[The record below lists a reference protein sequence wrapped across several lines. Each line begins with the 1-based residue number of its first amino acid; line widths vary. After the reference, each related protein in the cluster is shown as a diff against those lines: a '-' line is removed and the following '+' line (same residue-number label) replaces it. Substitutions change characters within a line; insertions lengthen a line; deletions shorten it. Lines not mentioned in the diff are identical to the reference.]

1 MAGLRTIVI
10 VAIIAL
16 VIAAYSSLFIVDQR
30 QAALVTRFGEI
41 QRVVTEPG
49 LYVKLPVVDELIPIE
64 KRVLN
69 FESTDMAVQVSDGRR
84 YLVDSVTMLR
94 VVDPKRFRETVG
106 ASLRLAWAR
115 IKTRLDAAL
124 RQTYG
129 RRNFD
134 AALSKDRAAMMRE
147 IRDQVRPEA
156 LALGIEV
163 VDVRIRRTDL
173 MPEVMNDTYER
184 MNAERFAEAAQLRAV
199 GQAEAARIRA
209 EADRE
214 AVEKVAQAR
223 RESEIVRG
231 EGDGER
237 NKVFAEAYQ
246 KDPEFF
252 SFYRSMQAYAKS
264 LADAGTT
271 LILSPTSEFFKYFG
285 GKSSA
290 APAPAPPPPPPPE
303 ASQAKPP
310 ATPPPGEAGAA
321 PVQPLNQAPAAN
333 P

>member
-173 MPEVMNDTYER
+173 MPEVMNDTYRAHECR
-184 MNAERFAEAAQLRAV
+184 ALRR
-199 GQAEAARIRA
+199 GRPAARR
-209 EADRE
+209 RPGGSCPHPG
-214 AVEKVAQAR
+214 R
-223 RESEIVRG
+223 GRPRGGRESRPRRGAKARSCAVKATASATRCSPRPIRRTRNSSPSIVRC
-231 EGDGER
+231 R
-237 NKVFAEAYQ
+237 LMPKAW
-246 KDPEFF
+246 P
-252 SFYRSMQAYAKS
+252 M
-264 LADAGTT
+264 
-271 LILSPTSEFFKYFG
+271 
-285 GKSSA
+285 
-290 APAPAPPPPPPPE
+290 
-303 ASQAKPP
+303 
-310 ATPPPGEAGAA
+310 PGRR
-321 PVQPLNQAPAAN
+321 
-333 P
+333 